1 MEATVIE
8 HAGEPISA
16 GAGGRRASDELVAKF
31 ENAIDLKRIEQM
43 LQQVRDAGGSA
54 QESVSTMNLI
64 AIYFTQ
70 GQYER
75 AQEAL
80 EAAGT
85 LHPCRLVAL
94 VADELTEPASLT
106 ARVSAV
112 RSGGA
117 ISMERIVLTAT
128 GRAVRHLES
137 AMMGLLRPDLPMV
150 VVWGGRPHGDLL
162 VRAVESADRIITDS
176 GARPPTYLADVAKL
190 LARGAPMGD
199 LAWARIFPW
208 QSLAADTLDV
218 PTLREHRGT
227 IKKARVVCAGAVG
240 AEGLLLLGWM
250 QSRIPRLEVEIVA
263 EGQPEPQTRRAG
275 AIPHAAPIGLG
286 DVSRLEFT
294 APPATFTL
302 RRERGVLLA
311 EVKGDDDGYVACRLR
326 LPPDTPGRLLALEL
340 KLLSG
345 QDELY
350 AAAAQA
356 AARLLPPGK
365 A

>member
-16 GAGGRRASDELVAKF
+16 GAGQRAAAELVARF
-31 ENAIDLKRIEQM
+31 DNAIDLKRIEQM
-43 LQQVRDAGGSA
+43 LQQARDQAGTA
-54 QESVSTMNLI
+54 QESVSTMNLV

-75 AQEAL
+75 AREAL

-85 LHPCRLVAL
+85 LHPCRMVAL
-94 VADELTEPASLT
+94 VADQLSEPASLT
-106 ARVSAV
+106 ASVSAV
-112 RSGGA
+112 QSGGA

-162 VRAVESADRIITDS
+162 VRAVESADRIIIDS
-176 GARPPTYLADVAKL
+176 GARPPTYLADVARL
-190 LARGAPMGD
+190 LARGAPIGD
-199 LAWARIFPW
+199 SAWARIFPW
-208 QSLAADTLDV
+208 QSLAAETLDV
-218 PTLREHRGT
+218 PNLREHRGT
-227 IKKARVVCAGAVG
+227 IKSARVICAGAVG

-250 QSRIPRLEVEIVA
+250 QSRIPRLQVEIRA
-263 EGQPEPQTRRAG
+263 EGQAQSEAPRG
-275 AIPHAAPIGLG
+275 SAIPTLAGVGLG
-286 DVSRLEFT
+286 DVARLEFA

-326 LPPDTPGRLLALEL
+326 LPQDAPGRLLALEL

-356 AARLLPPGK
+356 AAKLLPASK

>member
-1 MEATVIE
+1 MIE

-16 GAGGRRASDELVAKF
+16 GAGGRRASDELVAHF
-31 ENAIDLKRIEQM
+31 DSAVDLKRIEQM
-43 LQQVRDAGGSA
+43 LRQACDAGGA
-54 QESVSTMNLI
+54 VQESVSTMNLV
-64 AIYFTQ
+64 AIYFTKD
-70 GQYER
+70 QYQR
-75 AQEAL
+75 AKESL

-85 LHPCRLVAL
+85 LHPCRLLAL
-94 VADELTEPASLT
+94 VADELSEPASLT
-106 ARVSAV
+106 ASVSAV
-112 RSGGA
+112 RSGGT

-176 GARPPTYLADVAKL
+176 GARPPTYLADVARL

-208 QSLAADTLDV
+208 QSLAAETLDV
-218 PTLREHRGT
+218 PNLREHRGN
-227 IKKARVVCAGAVG
+227 IKSACAVCAGAVG

-250 QSRIPRLEVEIVA
+250 QSRIPRLQVEIHA
-263 EGQPEPQTRRAG
+263 EGQPQPEAPRAG
-275 AIPHAAPIGLG
+275 AIPHAAPMGLG
-286 DVSRLEFT
+286 DVLRLEFT

-302 RRERGVLLA
+302 RREKGVLLA
-311 EVKGDDDGYVACRLR
+311 EVKGDDDGYVCSRLR

-356 AARLLPPGK
+356 AAKLLAASK
-365 A
+365 T